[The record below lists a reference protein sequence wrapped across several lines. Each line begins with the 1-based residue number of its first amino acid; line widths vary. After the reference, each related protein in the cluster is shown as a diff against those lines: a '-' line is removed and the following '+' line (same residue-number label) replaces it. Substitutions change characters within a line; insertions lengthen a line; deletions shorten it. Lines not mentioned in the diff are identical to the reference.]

1 MILIVDDRARRRSL
15 ILRDLFRAAG
25 VPCALCAFDNMTQFR
40 SAPVTVFFAHDETSV
55 SLAAVRA
62 GRTELVAVNVSGRRM
77 FHPEASVWDGE
88 PDEKLVAFAL
98 DLAREKRG
106 IDAACVSAGRLRIT
120 PDSVHYGLKLLVL
133 TPTER
138 LILFH
143 LAVNAGR
150 YCPEREVRKFA
161 LPADDLR
168 AKSSSVKVHICSINK
183 KAVRAAG
190 EKIICCRRA
199 SGYAVI
205 TEPAGTKRRNAR
217 PGFVPPFR

>member
-88 PDEKLVAFAL
+88 PDEKLVAFAKARNL
-98 DLAREKRG
+98 PMTLEDTRPDNAEAAREY
-106 IDAACVSAGRLRIT
+106 L
-120 PDSVHYGLKLLVL
+120 
-133 TPTER
+133 ER
-138 LILFH
+138 
-143 LAVNAGR
+143 
-150 YCPEREVRKFA
+150 FA
-161 LPADDLR
+161 
-168 AKSSSVKVHICSINK
+168 
-183 KAVRAAG
+183 
-190 EKIICCRRA
+190 
-199 SGYAVI
+199 
-205 TEPAGTKRRNAR
+205 
-217 PGFVPPFR
+217 